1 MPYHDSRH
9 NATKHGLTGAQIVI
23 RGEDPAAYDAVRQSL
38 IAEYQPANEQESM
51 LVEQIAQNWWRLQ
64 RALRYEKDLFE
75 NSAGMGTRGFDTFLR
90 YKNAA
95 ERAWN
100 RARRE
105 LTELQ
110 KQRITD
116 APLRA
121 IKGKWAPPQSPESVL
136 AATAATAHVEPAPAS
151 PAASSANYPSRK

>member
-1 MPYHDSRH
+1 MSTETRPNAAYQNSSH

-23 RGEDPAAYDAVRQSL
+23 RGEDPAAYNALRQSL
-38 IAEYQPANEQESM
+38 IAEYQPANEEESM

-75 NSAGMGTRGFDTFLR
+75 NGAGMGTRGFDTFLR

-105 LTELQ
+105 LAELQ
-110 KQRITD
+110 KQRIAD

-121 IKGKWAPPQSPESVL
+121 IKVKWARPESVL
-136 AATAATAHVEPAPAS
+136 TAAAAPQV
-151 PAASSANYPSRK
+151 ASSSTGPNTP

>member
-1 MPYHDSRH
+1 MQT
-9 NATKHGLTGAQIVI
+9 TKHALTGAQIVI
-23 RGEDPAAYDAVRQSL
+23 RGEDPAAYDALHQSL
-38 IAEYQPANEQESM
+38 IAENQPATEEESM

-105 LTELQ
+105 LAELQ
-110 KQRITD
+110 KQRI
-116 APLRA
+116 AE
-121 IKGKWAPPQSPESVL
+121 APPHPIKVKSARPESVL
-136 AATAATAHVEPAPAS
+136 TVLTAA
-151 PAASSANYPSRK
+151 AASQAGSPVAILSSSPSSL